1 MVWKVSFLNRQNLYN
16 FGMSEKKRFLFF
28 YSFSFLC
35 DAILFEKGIEEGHVI
50 VFDMTG
56 ISLSHVARLTIMAI
70 KNFLYYLQEALPFRL
85 KGLHFINIV
94 PFIDK
99 IIFLMKPFMKKE
111 LWDVFHLHS
120 NMDTVYKMIDANV
133 FPNDYTGGEADS
145 LDHFHGMDLSM
156 I

>member
-1 MVWKVSFLNRQNLYN
+1 
-16 FGMSEKKRFLFF
+16 
-28 YSFSFLC
+28 
-35 DAILFEKGIEEGHVI
+35 
-50 VFDMTG
+50 MTG